1 MNSSQ
6 ATTWLTAARF
16 DPYLAEAAGDHAHA
30 VALYVWNAQV
40 SAACFE
46 TLHHTEVL
54 LRNTIDAQFAPV
66 IAAAAP
72 AETWLEDRTI
82 LNADSRKRVGETIA
96 RIRKDHKTPTRGRVV
111 AGLSFG
117 FWRALFD
124 RKYHALWDTHLH
136 RAFPHGSG
144 NRSEIASLMSRLV
157 PFRNR
162 VAHHET
168 IIRRPVNNHYEEMLE
183 LAELID
189 PDARTW
195 IESVSRVPEV
205 LKQRP

>member
-16 DPYLAEAAGDHAHA
+16 GPYLAEAEDDHEHA

-46 TLHHTEVL
+46 TLHHAEVL

-72 AETWLEDRTI
+72 AETWLEDPKI
-82 LNADSRKRVGETIA
+82 LNVDSRKRVEETIA
-96 RIRKDHKTPTRGRVV
+96 RIRKDGKTPTRGRVV

-124 RKYHALWDTHLH
+124 RKYHQLWDTHLH

-144 NRSEIASLMSRLV
+144 DRSELASLMSRLV

-168 IIRRPVNNHYEEMLE
+168 IIRRPISNHYEEMLQ

-195 IESVSRVPEV
+195 IESISRVPQI